1 MKLNRNTKKSKR
13 SKIKKNKTHKKKN
26 YMKGG
31 LGVDSILK
39 GVSKLAPIAKN
50 GLSKLGLPGMD
61 GSSNSEQEI
70 IEKEMN
76 PQTLEEKIKKKTE
89 EVMCNKLKEIMNDNK
104 NRLTNIIN
112 EKIEQSLET
121 KEFTVRLDDI
131 VVAKLSD
138 VLSDKNGN
146 IYIKLANVIEKSFD
160 NVVRESILKA
170 LEKQKQNI

>member
-1 MKLNRNTKKSKR
+1 MKKNYTLNSKKNK
-13 SKIKKNKTHKKKN
+13 KLIKKNKTHKNK

-31 LGVDSILK
+31 LGVGNVIKDL
-39 GVSKLAPIAKN
+39 SKLAAPMVKN
-50 GLSKLGLPGMD
+50 GLNSMD
-61 GSSNSEQEI
+61 LLSDSNNGEQEI

-76 PQTLEEKIKKKTE
+76 PQTLEEKIKKKIE

-104 NRLTNIIN
+104 NKLTNLIN

-121 KEFTVRLDDI
+121 KEFTLRLDDI
-131 VVAKLSD
+131 VIAKLSD

-160 NVVRESILKA
+160 NVVHESILKA